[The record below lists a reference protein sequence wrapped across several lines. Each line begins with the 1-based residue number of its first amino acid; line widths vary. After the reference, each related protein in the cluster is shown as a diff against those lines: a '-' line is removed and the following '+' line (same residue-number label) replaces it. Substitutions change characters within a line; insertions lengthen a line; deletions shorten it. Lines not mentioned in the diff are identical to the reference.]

1 MKLNKLT
8 YILCGTALMTWSC
21 SQEIFEPTPSSN
33 PSPGDTFEA
42 SAGNA
47 DFSKFVT
54 VGNSLTA
61 GFQAGALFNDG
72 QENSLGAILAAQFE
86 EVGMSDDFDQPDI
99 DSENG
104 FNASFSN
111 VGAGVI
117 AGRLYLEIG
126 PTGDAGIAALPGE
139 LPTAYT
145 GDKAELNNFGVPGI
159 LLGQCLTPATG
170 TPGNAIENPLYTRF
184 ASAPGSSTIIGDA
197 AAANGSFFLFWLGNN
212 DVLGY
217 ATAGATADRE
227 SIFTDPATF
236 GAQYGAALSVLTANG
251 AQGVVGNIPY
261 VTSIPFFTTVPYNA
275 IPFSED
281 DAATVSFVNSN
292 YAAYNGGLNNL
303 AAAGVITQAEADQ
316 RQISFAVGANAIVI
330 EDEDLTDLSA
340 FGLPSIR
347 QTTAQDLVLLPTAS
361 VLGTLADPG
370 NPASVIGVGFPVG
383 DSGILTA
390 NEVTTITNRI
400 DALNATIEATVSG
413 LGLSSSIAIADVNS
427 ALNQLTTAGG
437 GFVDGLLIAPT
448 FAPPAGLFSEDGVHP
463 NSRGYA
469 YTAQVFI
476 DAINAKFGASV
487 RKPDLGDYSATAL
500 PVDLQ

>member
-8 YILCGTALMTWSC
+8 YILCGATLMTWGC
-21 SQEIFEPTPSSN
+21 SQEIFEPTPTSN
-33 PSPGDTFEA
+33 PEPGDTFEA
-42 SAGNA
+42 SAGSA
-47 DFSKFVT
+47 DFSKFVA
-54 VGNSLTA
+54 VGNSLTS
-61 GFQAGALFNDG
+61 GYQAGALFNAG
-72 QENSLGAILAAQFE
+72 QQNSLPAILANSFE

-99 DSENG
+99 NSANG
-104 FNASFSN
+104 FNSAYSN

-117 AGRLYLEIG
+117 AGRLYLEVTA
-126 PTGDAGIAALPGE
+126 TGGTTIAALPGE
-139 LPTAYT
+139 LPTAFT
-145 GDKAELNNFGVPGI
+145 GDKAALNNFGVPGI
-159 LLGQCLTPATG
+159 LLGQALTPATG
-170 TPGNAIENPLYTRF
+170 TPGNPIENPLYTRF

-217 ATAGATADRE
+217 ATSGAIPERE
-227 SIFTDPATF
+227 AIFTNPTDF
-236 GAQYGAALSVLTANG
+236 QNQYGAALTVLTANG

-275 IPFSED
+275 IPFTQD
-281 DAATVSFVNSN
+281 DAATVAFVNSN
-292 YAAYNGGLNNL
+292 YADYNNGLNNL
-303 AAAGVITQAEADQ
+303 AGAGFITQAEADQ

-347 QTTAQDLVLLPTAS
+347 QTTAQDLVLLPTSAI
-361 VLGTLADPG
+361 LGTLADPG
-370 NPASVIGVGFPVG
+370 NPASVIGVGAPVG
-383 DSGILTA
+383 DGGILTA
-390 NEVTTITNRI
+390 NEVATITNRV
-400 DALNATIEATVSG
+400 DELNAIIPGVIAN
-413 LGLSSSIAIADVNS
+413 LGLSSSVAVADVNG

-437 GFVDGLLIAPT
+437 GFVDGVLIAPT

-463 NSRGYA
+463 NTRGYA

-476 DAINAKFGASV
+476 DAINAKFGANL
-487 RKPDLGDYSATAL
+487 RKPKLGDYSATAL